1 VIEVAATVPN
11 FTEVAVA
18 RFVPPIVTV
27 APTAPLVGEN
37 PETVGAG
44 GRTSK
49 FVVLVAVPAGV
60 VTEIGPVVAVEGT
73 VVVMYP
79 DELIEKL
86 VTATPLNLT
95 RVAVERFAPPIVTE
109 APGAPDDGLNPETV
123 GNALVTTVKLEVL
136 EALPVDV
143 TTEIGPVVAP
153 AGTGTVM

>member
-1 VIEVAATVPN
+1 V
-11 FTEVAVA
+11 
-18 RFVPPIVTV
+18 IVTD
-27 APTAPLVGEN
+27 APTAPLVGEK
-37 PETVGAG
+37 PDTVGAG

-60 VTEIGPVVAVEGT
+60 VTEIGPVAAVEGT

-86 VTATPLNLT
+86 VTATPLNFT
-95 RVAVERFAPPIVTE
+95 SVAVERLVPPIVTE
-109 APGAPDDGLNPETV
+109 TPGAPDDGLNPETV
-123 GNALVTTVKLEVL
+123 GNAVVATVKFEVL

-153 AGTGTVM
+153 DGTATVI